1 MVIYSVVLWL
11 AVLVGGIFIIRWFA
25 QTDWGRKSL
34 ENAPARPNFMPYY
47 FPFAVL
53 LGWLAL
59 ASLGSSL
66 AESLTSE
73 LTDWRQKFAT
83 FSFFFAVEVVAV
95 VFIVFSAQKYFI
107 NGVNGFGLKTRS
119 VFQDFFSSA
128 GVFIIVW
135 PFVTLSLALVVAIG
149 EQIMGSDFQMQKNEG
164 LAVLLEYKQMSLR
177 ILMIV
182 FAAGLTPIFEELVFR
197 GLLQTYFRETLC
209 YKPWIGI
216 FITSAIFSLLHP
228 LMHLPAIFILSVA
241 MGYVYEKSGSL
252 WRAIFIHC
260 IFNSS
265 QIAMA
270 LLLQSQYSLGK

>member
-1 MVIYSVVLWL
+1 MAVYSIVLWL
-11 AVLVGGIFIIRWFA
+11 TFLVGGGFLIKWLA
-25 QTDWGRKSL
+25 ETELGSKSL
-34 ENAPARPNFMPYY
+34 DNSPVRPNFMPYY

-66 AESLTSE
+66 ADSLTSE

-95 VFIVFSAQKYFI
+95 VFIIFSARKYF
-107 NGVNGFGLKTRS
+107 VNGLNTFGLKLKG
-119 VFQDFFSSA
+119 VFQDLISSA
-128 GVFIIVW
+128 GVFIVVW
-135 PFVTLSLALVVAIG
+135 PFVTLSLALVVFVG
-149 EQIMGSDFQMQKNEG
+149 QHFFGSDFQMQKNEG
-164 LAVLLEYKQMSLR
+164 LAVLLEYKQVSLR

-197 GLLQTYFRETLC
+197 GLLQTYFRENLG
-209 YKPWIGI
+209 YNPWVGI
-216 FITSAIFSLLHP
+216 FITSAIFSVLHP
-228 LMHLPAIFILSVA
+228 LMHLPAIFILSAA

-252 WRAIFIHC
+252 WRSIFIHC

-270 LLLQSQYSLGK
+270 LLLQS

>member
-1 MVIYSVVLWL
+1 MVIYSIVLWL
-11 AVLVGGIFIIRWFA
+11 TFLVGGGFIIKWLA
-25 QTDWGRKSL
+25 ETSLGTKSL
-34 ENAPARPNFMPYY
+34 DSAPARPNFMPYY

-59 ASLGSSL
+59 ASLGSSV

-83 FSFFFAVEVVAV
+83 FSFFFTVEVFAV
-95 VFIVFSAQKYFI
+95 VFILFAVQKYF
-107 NGVNGFGLKTRS
+107 VNGLNCFGLKVRS
-119 VFQDFFSSA
+119 VFQDFISSA

-135 PFVTLSLALVVAIG
+135 PFVTLSLALVVVLG
-149 EQIMGSDFQMQKNEG
+149 EYFVGPEFSMQKNEG
-164 LAVLLEYKQMSLR
+164 LAVLLEYKQVSLR

-197 GLLQTYFRETLC
+197 GLLQTYFRENLG
-209 YKPWIGI
+209 YKPWMSI
-216 FITSAIFSLLHP
+216 FIVSAIFSVLHP

-252 WRAIFIHC
+252 LRSIFIHC

-265 QIAMA
+265 QIALA
-270 LLLQSQYSLGK
+270 LFFQP

>member
-1 MVIYSVVLWL
+1 MVIYSVILWL
-11 AVLVGGIFIIRWFA
+11 AFIVGGIFIIKWLA
-25 QTDWGRKSL
+25 QTAFGTKSL
-34 ENAPARPNFMPYY
+34 ENSPPRPNFMPYY
-47 FPFAVL
+47 FPFIVL
-53 LGWLAL
+53 LGWLSL
-59 ASLGSSL
+59 ASFGSTV

-83 FSFFFAVEVVAV
+83 FSFFFTVEVVAV
-95 VFIVFSAQKYFI
+95 FFIIFSAQKFFI
-107 NGVNGFGLKTRS
+107 NGLHGFGLRIKGL
-119 VFQDFFSSA
+119 FGDLLSSA

-135 PFVTLSLALVVAIG
+135 PFVTLSLALVVVVG
-149 EQIMGSDFQMQKNEG
+149 EYFLGSDFQMQKNEG

-197 GLLQTYFRETLC
+197 GLLQTYFRESLG
-209 YKPWIGI
+209 YKPWVGI
-216 FITSAIFSLLHP
+216 FITSAIFSVLHP

-252 WRAIFIHC
+252 WRPMFIHC

-270 LLLQSQYSLGK
+270 LLFQP

>member
-1 MVIYSVVLWL
+1 MVIYSIVLWL
-11 AVLVGGIFIIRWFA
+11 AFLVGGGFIIKWLAETGFG
-25 QTDWGRKSL
+25 TKSL
-34 ENAPARPNFMPYY
+34 DSAPARPNFMPYY

-59 ASLGSSL
+59 ASLGSSV

-83 FSFFFAVEVVAV
+83 FSFFFTVEVVAV
-95 VFIVFSAQKYFI
+95 VFIIFFAQKYFI
-107 NGVNGFGLKTRS
+107 DGLKGFGLKVKS
-119 VFQDFFSSA
+119 IFQDLISSA

-135 PFVTLSLALVVAIG
+135 PFVTLSLALVVIIG
-149 EQIMGSDFQMQKNEG
+149 QYFVGPDFAMQKNEG

-197 GLLQTYFRETLC
+197 GLLQTYFRETLG
-209 YKPWIGI
+209 YKPWVSILI
-216 FITSAIFSLLHP
+216 VSAIFSVLHP

-252 WRAIFIHC
+252 LRPMFIHC

-265 QIAMA
+265 QIALA
-270 LLLQSQYSLGK
+270 LLLSNV